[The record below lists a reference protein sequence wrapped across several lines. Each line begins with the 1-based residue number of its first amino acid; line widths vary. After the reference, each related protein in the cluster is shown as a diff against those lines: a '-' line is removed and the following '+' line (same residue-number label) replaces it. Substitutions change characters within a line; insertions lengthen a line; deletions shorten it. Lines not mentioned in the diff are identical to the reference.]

1 MLNGDNLTPEGYH
14 TITPLL
20 KVKDYS
26 KLIDFLINA
35 FGAKEINRYQQKNGK
50 PIRIDIKI
58 GNSII
63 MIFDSISELK
73 PIVGAFYLYVND
85 VDKIYQNA
93 LKFGAT
99 SLREPKD
106 EVYGAR
112 CAGVLDQLGNQWWIA
127 TRKNKNS
134 EGEEFYNDSEA
145 LAESDQTFSI

>member
-1 MLNGDNLTPEGYH
+1 MLNGDNLTPEGYQ
-14 TITPLL
+14 TIIPLL

-26 KLIDFLINA
+26 KLIDFLIHV
-35 FGAKEINRYQQKNGK
+35 FDAKEIDRYQQKNGK

-63 MIFDSISELK
+63 MFFDSISELN
-73 PIVGAFYLYVND
+73 PMVGAFYLYVND

-93 LKFGAT
+93 LKYGAN

-106 EVYGAR
+106 EVYGDR

-134 EGEEFYNDSEA
+134 EGEEFYNDSES

>member
-14 TITPLL
+14 TIIPLL

-26 KLIDFLINA
+26 KLIDFLIHA
-35 FGAKEINRYQQKNGK
+35 FDAKEINRYQQKKEK

-63 MIFDSISELK
+63 MFFDSISELNSM
-73 PIVGAFYLYVND
+73 VGAFYLYVND
-85 VDKIYQNA
+85 VDRIYQNA
-93 LKFGAT
+93 LKYGAT

-106 EVYGAR
+106 EVYGDR
-112 CAGVLDQLGNQWWIA
+112 CAGVVDQLGNQWWIA
-127 TRKNKNS
+127 TRKNRNS
-134 EGEEFYNDSEA
+134 EGEESYNDSEV

>member
-1 MLNGDNLTPEGYH
+1 MLNDDNLTPEGYH

-20 KVKDYS
+20 KVKDYP

-73 PIVGAFYLYVND
+73 SKVGAFYLYVND

-93 LKFGAT
+93 LKYGAT

-106 EVYGAR
+106 EVYGDR
-112 CAGVLDQLGNQWWIA
+112 CAGVIDQFGNQWWIA
-127 TRKNKNS
+127 THKHKNS
-134 EGEEFYNDSEA
+134 EEEFYNDSEE
-145 LAESDQTFSI
+145 LADSDQTFSI